1 MQTPQEMSVNQFV
14 AIAGTNSNQELFEPA
29 PIDESPTQRV
39 ERIYQQVGGPL
50 IGWLGDEASKRGQTF
65 DEMAETLGVTSGYFL
80 QLCKGIRN
88 IDSASQEFFV
98 ACARYLGVPPVVCK
112 LLAGN
117 LRMSDFLLRA
127 ESEEEA
133 VDRSFRKMTDD
144 PTARSLLPSDTSAFS
159 TEAKRSLVLMYA
171 ESSGQ
176 DILGARRLPDIV
188 YWLQRAAVLFDDA
201 GYQAQLDLE

>member
-1 MQTPQEMSVNQFV
+1 MQTQQDMPASQTPANAATKVS
-14 AIAGTNSNQELFEPA
+14 QELFQSTPK
-29 PIDESPTQRV
+29 DETPTERV
-39 ERIYQQVGGPL
+39 ARIYRQAGGPL
-50 IGWLGDEASKRGQTF
+50 LGWLSDEADKRGHTISA
-65 DEMAETLGVTSGYFL
+65 MAETLGVTSGYFL

-98 ACARYLGVPPVVCK
+98 ECARYLGVPPVVCK

-127 ESEEEA
+127 ESEQDV
-133 VDRSFRKMTDD
+133 VDRSFRKMQED
-144 PTARSLLPSDTSAFS
+144 PTARSLLPPDTSAFS
-159 TEAKRSLVLMYA
+159 TEAKRALVLMYA

-176 DILGARRLPDIV
+176 DILGARQLPDIV

-201 GYQAQLDLE
+201 GYQAQLDLQ